1 MDTLVGNKLLIFP
14 KSPLYYSSVSI
25 YTLQCFIYNN
35 EGPCRDVL
43 ECKCP
48 PVIDKIYYSVIFDH
62 SLARKKA
69 LGLTK
74 MEPPSREGKRQ
85 YKVSSKWAK
94 CGRTQEK

>member
-1 MDTLVGNKLLIFP
+1 M
-14 KSPLYYSSVSI
+14 SP
-25 YTLQCFIYNN
+25 
-35 EGPCRDVL
+35 
-43 ECKCP
+43 P

-85 YKVSSKWAK
+85 YKVSSK
-94 CGRTQEK
+94 